1 MSDHSE
7 IPEGIH
13 DGLLL
18 FRRTDRSLAVFRL
31 GLVIALAHFQAALLL
46 DLGNVEGGHLQPGV
60 FQNISLIFGS
70 AGSLTI
76 ASVTVF
82 QSTSPLESV
91 TTDSTGVNLSQLILG
106 VFSFS

>member
-82 QSTSPLESV
+82 QSTFPLESV
-91 TTDSTGVNLSQLILG
+91 TTDSIVVKDSK
-106 VFSFS
+106 